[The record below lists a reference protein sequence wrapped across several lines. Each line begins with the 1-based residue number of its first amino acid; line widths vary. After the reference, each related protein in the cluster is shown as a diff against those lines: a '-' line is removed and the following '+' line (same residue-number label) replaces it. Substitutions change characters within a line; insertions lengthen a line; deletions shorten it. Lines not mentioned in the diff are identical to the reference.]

1 MKTRIFILLALLC
14 GTLAV
19 QAQGKN
25 SLRVGVNAAFWET
38 CDMTGAVVYAEY
50 ERELTSFMAVVPR
63 ISIGS
68 ANKQNQWVNTLLSS
82 RTVSAS
88 LRFRPFPWKVF
99 DRLKLDVGFLY
110 QHTATSDI
118 GYSSDPSY
126 LATSLDYRTDDLFGL
141 LFAVNINVLQI
152 GRHRLG
158 LRGEM
163 LTSFGES
170 FMCDGMQCGIYY
182 GVSF

>member
-110 QHTATSDI
+110 QHNVQSNMYYGMSD
-118 GYSSDPSY
+118 SY
-126 LATSLDYRTDDLFGL
+126 WNDHLFGM
-141 LFAVNINVLQI
+141 LFAINIDLLQTDRHVLGI
-152 GRHRLG
+152 
-158 LRGEM
+158 RGEM
-163 LTSFGES
+163 LSDMGHSYFNI
-170 FMCDGMQCGIYY
+170 DGPHVGVYY
-182 GVSF
+182 GIKF